1 MDDHTIEEI
10 EFDADE
16 DDDDVPL
23 DAPSIS
29 EKKKITHVKKAQE
42 EIPTEKD
49 DNFFVQQKSGD
60 TEDVIGGDEIAP
72 GDSGGTKEI
81 TANPCSRRNTN
92 NSNSHQA
99 TVNEKD
105 LFMCAKCD
113 KTLLEPP
120 VSCQK

>member
-29 EKKKITHVKKAQE
+29 EKKKLTHVMNTQE
-42 EIPTEKD
+42 EITTEKD

-60 TEDVIGGDEIAP
+60 TEDVQGDEIAP

-81 TANPCSRRNTN
+81 TANPSSRRNTN

-99 TVNEKD
+99 TAQEKD
-105 LFMCAKCD
+105 SFMCAKCD

-120 VSCQK
+120 VSCQT